1 MVFVFLRTKLPF
13 ALILFTLSADLVSLS
28 PPFPLIW
35 LTFSIDIV
43 SVCLP
48 LSADR
53 FHLPGNAAHRDKVF

>member
-1 MVFVFLRTKLPF
+1 MLFVFLRTKLPF

-48 LSADR
+48 LSADLSASR
-53 FHLPGNAAHRDKVF
+53 QSLLAIDF